1 MKKLYTHHS
10 IYLLFLVCW
19 VSYFSAYLGR
29 LNFTACI
36 AAINETTSLS
46 RVELGRV
53 SGAFIICYG
62 GAQLF
67 SGLLAD
73 RLRPRLLVA
82 VGLLG
87 GAAVNAGMALSSTAG
102 QMVLLWALNGLLQS
116 LIWTPMIKAVADL
129 TQDAQCARTCLNLST
144 TTPAG
149 TLGAYLMCVLCVASP
164 AGWRLSFWLGSA
176 AMAAGGAVWIFGMRA
191 LERIS
196 ERSGIPAVAARDEG
210 GAPEKA
216 AGVWRVLVCL
226 VPVILAAILHGLL
239 RDGIITWAPS
249 YLQESFG
256 FPAATSIALTMI
268 VPPVNLGG
276 VYAFNWLKNRMRW
289 SETATAAAAF
299 AICGAGLALWT
310 AVGRGSVPVTVV
322 MLVVS
327 TTCMTGASTMLLSL
341 LPLRFHALGMMAT
354 VTGLLNASAYV
365 GSALASTGFGALSE
379 RWGWMAVLVA
389 WCIASAAGT
398 ALCLL
403 SRRAGCAGRPSA
415 GSRAHENCK
424 GASL

>member
-10 IYLLFLVCW
+10 IYLLFAVCW
-19 VSYFSAYLGR
+19 LSYFSAYLGR

-36 AAINETTSLS
+36 AAINEAENLS
-46 RVELGRV
+46 KLELGRV
-53 SGAFIICYG
+53 SSAFFVCYG

-87 GAAVNAGMALSSTAG
+87 GAAVNLGMALSSTAG
-102 QMVLLWALNGLLQS
+102 QMVVLWAVNGLLQS
-116 LIWTPMIKAVADL
+116 LVWTPMIKAVADL

-149 TLGAYLMCVLCVASP
+149 TLAAYLMCVLCVASP
-164 AGWRLSFWLGSA
+164 GGWRLSFYLGGA

-196 ERSGIPAVAARDEG
+196 EKSGIPAVNERPERSR
-210 GAPEKA
+210 EKA
-216 AGVWRVLVCL
+216 PGLWRVLVCL
-226 VPVILAAILHGLL
+226 LPVIAASVMYGLL

-276 VYAFNWLKNRMRW
+276 VYAFNWLKNRLRW
-289 SETATAAAAF
+289 SEVATAAAA
-299 AICGAGLALWT
+299 
-310 AVGRGSVPVTVV
+310 
-322 MLVVS
+322 
-327 TTCMTGASTMLLSL
+327 LSL
-341 LPLRFHALGMMAT
+341 IH
-354 VTGLLNASAYV
+354 
-365 GSALASTGFGALSE
+365 
-379 RWGWMAVLVA
+379 
-389 WCIASAAGT
+389 I
-398 ALCLL
+398 
-403 SRRAGCAGRPSA
+403 
-415 GSRAHENCK
+415 
-424 GASL
+424 